1 MATHV
6 QVILRQDVDKL
17 GNAGELVRV
26 KPGFARNFLLPR
38 GLAALATGENVK
50 QVEHERRIAAANA
63 EKQRKLAEGT
73 AAQIEGLTIELPMQ
87 AGEADRLYGS
97 VTSRDIA
104 DALASHGITLDRKKL
119 VLPDAIKTLGTYEIS
134 AKLGQEVHAKF
145 KLIVTAKSP

>member
-17 GNAGELVRV
+17 GQAGELVRV
-26 KPGFARNFLLPR
+26 KPGYARNFLLPR

-50 QVEHERRIAAANA
+50 QIEHERRIAMANA

-87 AGEADRLYGS
+87 AGEGDRLYGS
-97 VTSRDIA
+97 VTSRDVA
-104 DALASHGITLDRKKL
+104 DALASRGVTVDRKKL
-119 VLPDAIKTLGTYEIS
+119 VLPDAIKQLGVYDIE
-134 AKLGQEVHAKF
+134 AKL
-145 KLIVTAKSP
+145 